1 MIETKRMTSIARRF
15 SRREF
20 WGRFADYLCMDIF
33 LLVMLTVGFCY
44 FSERNVLGEQWVFDL
59 HRTMTGIPLGAFWES
74 LGSIEY
80 HFNAPNAAV
89 TIVPMGSFFQTVLI
103 FSVPLL
109 IIQGI
114 SLIGIACTS
123 TRKARKLLEP
133 LNQMAATTQ
142 YLTQSRFD
150 ESKFHDLENA
160 IAAISP
166 TGSEASLSTGD
177 RDLQGLEQ
185 AVNNLLTRMRD
196 AYRQQARFVSDASH
210 ELRTPIA
217 VIQGYANMLDRWGKQ
232 DETILEESIAA
243 IKGESDQMK
252 MLVEQL
258 LFLARGDSGKTQP
271 NFVPFSLN
279 EMMREVYDESC
290 MIDEKHQWEFFETGE
305 VFAHGDT
312 GLLKQTARILV
323 DNAAK
328 YSPEQGAVT
337 LRVGQNSK
345 GEPCFSVQDNGIGI
359 PADDVS
365 HVFERFFRADP
376 ARTRN
381 QTGGTGLGLSIAKWI
396 VDRHGGYFELLSR
409 EDLGTRITVCLPT
422 PPQKDEE

>member
-20 WGRFADYLCMDIF
+20 WGRFADYLSMNIVLF
-33 LLVMLTVGFCY
+33 LIILLGFCY
-44 FSERNVLGEQWVFDL
+44 FSERNVLGDAWTLSL
-59 HRTMTGIPLGAFWES
+59 HRTAGWTPSTDFWHS
-74 LGSIEY
+74 LATVEY
-80 HFNAPNAAV
+80 RFNLPDQPV
-89 TIVPMGSFFQTVLI
+89 TTVAMGSFIQTVLV
-103 FSVPLL
+103 FSVPL
-109 IIQGI
+109 IVIQFI

-150 ESKFHDLENA
+150 ESKFQDLENA
-160 IAAISP
+160 IARISP
-166 TGSEASLSTGD
+166 TGPEATLSTGD
-177 RDLQGLEQ
+177 RDLQGLEG

-217 VIQGYANMLDRWGKQ
+217 VIQGYANMLDRWGKE

-243 IKGESDQMK
+243 IKGEADQMK

-258 LFLARGDSGKTQP
+258 LFLARGDSGKTKP

-279 EMMREVYDESC
+279 DMMREVYEESC
-290 MIDEKHQWEFFETGE
+290 MIDEKHKWEFCENGE

-328 YSPEQGAVT
+328 YSPEQECIT
-337 LRVGQNSK
+337 LRIGQNSG
-345 GEPCFSVQDNGIGI
+345 GEAWFSVQDNGIGI
-359 PADDVS
+359 PAEDMP

-376 ARTRN
+376 ARTR

-396 VDRHGGYFELLSR
+396 IDRHGGHFELLSR

-422 PPQKDEE
+422 PPQKDE